1 MKTLIISHKAD
12 IDGLSPVIFLKLF
25 RQDVDVCLLN
35 ANDIIPKIKELT
47 STKEYLKY
55 DEIFITDLTL
65 DRHSCELIMQTGEYK
80 RFHTFDHHIFNLV
93 ANEYPFGVSISTNE
107 NGVNECA
114 TSLFFKYLIHKYP
127 EHFDLYSIAEYT
139 ELVRQSDTWDWAKTN
154 NQRAQDLAEL
164 LSILGREKYIEFFV
178 NYLKNNNNH
187 FDFTPEHKYLL
198 EVEKERVK
206 RYLEESEKTM
216 FHAALNGLKC
226 GIVFAESN
234 RSLLGNYLCEKYKHS
249 IDFVIIINMQQG
261 ISFRAQKDDINVS
274 EIAKIYGGGGHIK
287 ASGAP
292 MDNSLKKEVIKYIL
306 NNENLFN

>member
-25 RQDVDVCLLN
+25 RKDVDVCLLN
-35 ANDIIPKIKELT
+35 ANDIIPKVKELT
-47 STKEYLKY
+47 SSKEYLKY

-65 DRHSCELIMQTGEYK
+65 DRHSCELIMQTREHK

-107 NGVNECA
+107 SGINECA
-114 TSLFFKYLIHKYP
+114 TSLFYKYLIHTYP
-127 EHFDLYSIAEYT
+127 EEFDLYSIAEYT

-178 NYLKNNNNH
+178 NYLKGNNNH

-198 EVEKERVK
+198 EVEKERVQ

-216 FHAALNGLKC
+216 FHATLNGHKC

-234 RSLLGNYLCEKYKHS
+234 RSLLGNYLCEKYKHA